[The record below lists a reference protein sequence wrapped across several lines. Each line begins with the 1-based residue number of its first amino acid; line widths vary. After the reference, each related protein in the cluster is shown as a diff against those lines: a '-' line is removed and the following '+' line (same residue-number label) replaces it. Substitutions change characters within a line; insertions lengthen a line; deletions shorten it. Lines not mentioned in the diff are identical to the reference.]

1 MKPDSFYIKK
11 FSVVYKLLSI
21 NQKGGFMKKLYMSYL
36 VSVVLAPFVFW
47 LYLFLDLV
55 CAPRAV
61 VFEVVTGVLSL
72 GFLTLA
78 YKSKKAIMFLF
89 PLIVPI
95 FVIISSPIIMV
106 NRLGAEKF
114 LSQRLPAY
122 STFEIFAI
130 FQVILISVLIGMNK
144 RIEK

>member
-1 MKPDSFYIKK
+1 
-11 FSVVYKLLSI
+11 
-21 NQKGGFMKKLYMSYL
+21 MKKLYMSYL
-36 VSVVLAPFVFW
+36 VSVVLVPIVFW
-47 LYLFLDLV
+47 VYLIFDLV

-61 VFEVVTGVLSL
+61 IFEGVTGVLSL
-72 GFLTLA
+72 GLLTLA
-78 YKSKKAIMFLF
+78 YKSKKAVMFLL

-130 FQVILISVLIGMNK
+130 FQVILISILIGMNK
-144 RIEK
+144 RSEKQEECV

>member
-1 MKPDSFYIKK
+1 
-11 FSVVYKLLSI
+11 
-21 NQKGGFMKKLYMSYL
+21 MKKLYMSYL
-36 VSVVLAPFVFW
+36 VSVVLAPIVFW
-47 LYLFLDLV
+47 GYFIFGLV

-72 GFLTLA
+72 GLLTLA
-78 YKSKKAIMFLF
+78 YKSKKVILFLL

-130 FQVILISVLIGMNK
+130 FQVILIAILIGMNK
-144 RIEK
+144 RLEK

>member
-1 MKPDSFYIKK
+1 
-11 FSVVYKLLSI
+11 
-21 NQKGGFMKKLYMSYL
+21 MKKLYMSYL
-36 VSVVLAPFVFW
+36 ISVLVAPVIFWFYLVFG
-47 LYLFLDLV
+47 FV

-61 VFEVVTGVLSL
+61 VFEVVTGALSL
-72 GFLTLA
+72 GLLTLA
-78 YKSKKAIMFLF
+78 YKSKKVIMFLL
-89 PLIVPI
+89 PLIVPV

-122 STFEIFAI
+122 STFEVFAI

-144 RIEK
+144 QIER

>member
-1 MKPDSFYIKK
+1 
-11 FSVVYKLLSI
+11 
-21 NQKGGFMKKLYMSYL
+21 MKKLYMSYL
-36 VSVVLAPFVFW
+36 ISVVLAPIVFW
-47 LYLFLDLV
+47 VYLVFDLV
-55 CAPRAV
+55 CAPRAI

-72 GFLTLA
+72 GLLTLA
-78 YKSKKAIMFLF
+78 YKSKKAVMFFLS
-89 PLIVPI
+89 LIVPI

-130 FQVILISVLIGMNK
+130 FQVILISILIGMNK

>member
-1 MKPDSFYIKK
+1 MKKIYKFY
-11 FSVVYKLLSI
+11 LLSVI
-21 NQKGGFMKKLYMSYL
+21 
-36 VSVVLAPFVFW
+36 VAPVIFW
-47 LYLFLDLV
+47 VYFIFDLV

-61 VFEVVTGVLSL
+61 VFEVVTGTLSL
-72 GFLTLA
+72 GLLTLA
-78 YKSKKAIMFLF
+78 YKSQKVIMFLL

-130 FQVILISVLIGMNK
+130 FQVILISILIGMNK
-144 RIEK
+144 RIER